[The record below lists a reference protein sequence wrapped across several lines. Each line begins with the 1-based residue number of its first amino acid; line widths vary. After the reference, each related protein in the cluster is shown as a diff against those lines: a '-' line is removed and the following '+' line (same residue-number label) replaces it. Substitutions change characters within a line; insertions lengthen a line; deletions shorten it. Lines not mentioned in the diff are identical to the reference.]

1 MISIALDFFKSIDED
16 FYQKAKNVILNVDE
30 HVNIEIININNSDKT
45 KKEGYVKTINGKSEV
60 YIPTQIEVLK
70 KVALKDEICTLGD
83 LITLVHELAHLLDL
97 NYKDS
102 LPTNEEILR
111 NDLKVIEYKHTF
123 TRELFGESTAIA
135 FETLLMEY
143 LMKET
148 DYSNLVIIQ
157 EYIKRANEL
166 YDMTASLYFRLQLV
180 KIKEEKNL
188 ITYDDLLN
196 IAKSNGVSSDYFNFI
211 LRKTINDKASLTLR
225 NRYVFAGAMSSTI
238 IKKYHENGV
247 GTLKDYLTAVRE
259 DKEDDVVNILG
270 IDMDEDGI
278 QQILENDMREKI
290 YMLDL
295 TKKSE
300 KPTSGDIKEQSEK
313 ISGLEEI

>member
-188 ITYDDLLN
+188 ISYDDLLN

-259 DKEDDVVNILG
+259 DSDYDDEFMPTAEKTKTQIDTAKEVIELV
-270 IDMDEDGI
+270 
-278 QQILENDMREKI
+278 EK
-290 YMLDL
+290 Y
-295 TKKSE
+295 
-300 KPTSGDIKEQSEK
+300 IKEKSNN
-313 ISGLEEI
+313 